1 MGKRAVLPAWCKEAK
16 IAMIKKDL
24 DVNDLVKMTGK
35 TRAFQWIQY
44 RTVKVRKYSKGR
56 ITSNSGGTHSGYHSY
71 RGCDYCRS
79 E

>member
-35 TRAFQWIQY
+35 TRAWISGVINGRSY
-44 RTVKVRKYSKGR
+44 SPDTVKEISDILG
-56 ITSNSGGTHSGYHSY
+56 ITDSGNFL
-71 RGCDYCRS
+71 
-79 E
+79 